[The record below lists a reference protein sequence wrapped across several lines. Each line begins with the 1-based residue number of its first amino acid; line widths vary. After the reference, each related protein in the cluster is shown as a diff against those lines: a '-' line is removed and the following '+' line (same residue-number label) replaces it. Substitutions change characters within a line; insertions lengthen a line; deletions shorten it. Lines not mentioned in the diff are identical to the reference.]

1 MTASVGPNW
10 MIVTG
15 LLYSTFGAFVLGK
28 IMIALGAMNAAGM
41 ARKASHSQ
49 QQLDVLTGLSLIAA
63 GAMLQIFGQ
72 IGGGAP
78 SGVIVVLLLVLI
90 AALMVYAL
98 CDGIMREPVRKL
110 PAVKKDIL
118 QRAVPMPMP
127 VPVLIA
133 TSVPVDPKIA
143 VKA

>member
-15 LLYSTFGAFVLGK
+15 LLYSTVGAFLLGK
-28 IMIALGAMNAAGM
+28 VMIALGALNAAGM
-41 ARKASHSQ
+41 APKTNRSQ

-78 SGVIVVLLLVLI
+78 SGAIVVLLLALI

-98 CDGIMREPVRKL
+98 CDGVARELVRQL
-110 PAVKKDIL
+110 PAVKKDIP
-118 QRAVPMPMP
+118 QRASPM
-127 VPVLIA
+127 PVLIA
-133 TSVPVDPKIA
+133 TSAPADPKMA
-143 VKA
+143 AKA